1 MNDHTGIDA
10 PIRRPQ
16 TCEQKHDATIADLA
30 ARVDALEIV
39 PKFELYGMLEIVDEI
54 NNLRERVATLEASA
68 RTHDTW
74 INHLIDVVKDLDPRT
89 KVYPPRAHT
98 ATPNQAYTWKPGDP
112 WSEYTVA
119 IDGPGYIHSPG
130 YPQEDA
136 EPDVVRVPIAGDV
149 DSDTGAVSWRKGWH
163 ASGWTKVTP

>member
-1 MNDHTGIDA
+1 MSDHTGPDA

-54 NNLRERVATLEASA
+54 NSLRERVATLETQQAA
-68 RTHDTW
+68 QKPT
-74 INHLIDVVKDLDPRT
+74 
-89 KVYPPRAHT
+89 YYT
-98 ATPNQAYTWKPGDP
+98 ATP
-112 WSEYTVA
+112 
-119 IDGPGYIHSPG
+119 DGPGFVHSPG

-136 EPDVVRVPIAGDV
+136 EPPDGSAYSFQDDNRPTPVKSQRGECPIVVRVPVAGDV
-149 DSDTGAVSWRKGWH
+149 DSATGDVSWRKGWH
-163 ASGWTKVTP
+163 ARGWTKVAP